1 MAKKYKNG
9 FTLIE
14 IVVAAMIL
22 SAATITIGAICN
34 KCVRSVK
41 ISRKYEIAWDVL
53 DKQLNIINYSG
64 LSTFIN
70 ADRMAGEINEN
81 DTKYYWQLKLQQRD
95 ISGLYDVDISI
106 SWLNGKTEH
115 VIAASTM
122 LFDEKAK
129 EE

>member
-1 MAKKYKNG
+1 MTKRYKKG

-41 ISRKYEIAWDVL
+41 LSQEHEIAWEVL
-53 DKQLNIINYSG
+53 DKQLNIIDYLG
-64 LSTFIN
+64 LKTFID
-70 ADRMAGEINEN
+70 ADRMAGEIDENEM
-81 DTKYYWQLKLQQRD
+81 KYHWQLKLEQRD
-95 ISGLYDVDISI
+95 IDGLYDVDISV
-106 SWLNGKTEH
+106 SWLNGKAGH
-115 VIAASTM
+115 MISASTM
-122 LFDEKAK
+122 LFDKKAK